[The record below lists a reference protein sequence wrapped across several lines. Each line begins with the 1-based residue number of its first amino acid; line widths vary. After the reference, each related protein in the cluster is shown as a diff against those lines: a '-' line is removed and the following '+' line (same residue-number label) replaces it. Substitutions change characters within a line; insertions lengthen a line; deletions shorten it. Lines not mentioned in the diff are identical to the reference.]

1 MTNGADSIVL
11 EAEYENATNFSVGAT
26 TDNLPPGVLYRVKA
40 TYKYSREDVDELS
53 FDVGEI
59 IRVVEYDDPE
69 EQVRDSSFEISRKET
84 FPHAIFKYTRISF
97 SRCCCR
103 KRAG

>member
-1 MTNGADSIVL
+1 MVL
-11 EAEYENATNFSVGAT
+11 EVEYENATNFSAGAT

-69 EQVRDSSFEISRKET
+69 EQVCDLMLSYIDTSHRKLT
-84 FPHAIFKYTRISF
+84 FVYII
-97 SRCCCR
+97 
-103 KRAG
+103 